1 VVGESVDERIRR
13 KAPVVCPY
21 CHHNVH
27 ACDREKEVM
36 AAVGYVVGVN
46 HAMGVTEF
54 THEVVEQMNRELRKR
69 GSQLQVQDTEVVAA
83 IDLLKRRKVLS
94 EAVPWEPIGVS

>member
-1 VVGESVDERIRR
+1 MVETVDERISR
-13 KAPVVCPY
+13 KTPVVCPY

-46 HAMGVTEF
+46 HAMGVTNF
-54 THEVVEQMNRELRKR
+54 THMVVEQMNMELRKR
-69 GSQLQVQDTEVVAA
+69 GAQLQVLDEEFMKAV
-83 IDLLKRRKVLS
+83 DLLKRRKVLK
-94 EAVPWEPIGVS
+94 EAVPREPIGVG